1 MVRESSGKGIIDAVM
16 VHALLRSAGRLR
28 VLWTGEQIHMMRKI
42 IALLCIFSFLF
53 ANNIYLLNNLMTQSP
68 NDSMINDK
76 ITNADEVAQALDDS
90 DEMTDDLMT
99 PVDSVYSIETG
110 DVLEIVILGEE
121 ELSRTLMVMHNGTI
135 SFPLI
140 GEVKVAGLTTEQ
152 AGDLLVEKLKKY
164 FTHPVVS
171 VILKSPTLPSV
182 SVFGEVM
189 RSGAVD
195 YQRGLRVTD
204 YIALAGGPTNKAN
217 LKKVKIVRFVD
228 GKPTAETINVDDIL
242 RKGRTGKNYELKSG
256 DWLYISKKFTIN
268 WSVVLSTLSLAV
280 AILNLYFTIERT
292 SN

>member
-1 MVRESSGKGIIDAVM
+1 MNDIKQLKKAFVLF
-16 VHALLRSAGRLR
+16 LL
-28 VLWTGEQIHMMRKI
+28 
-42 IALLCIFSFLF
+42 FLF
-53 ANNIYLLNNLMTQSP
+53 VFAQVPKIPNNPSSIREDSFQFASELSSSAEQSIP
-68 NDSMINDK
+68 VTSDSMD
-76 ITNADEVAQALDDS
+76 
-90 DEMTDDLMT
+90 
-99 PVDSVYSIETG
+99 VYLIETG

-121 ELSRTLMVMHNGTI
+121 ELSRTMMVMHNGTI

-140 GEVKVAGLTTEQ
+140 GEVRVAGLTTEQ
-152 AGDLLVEKLKKY
+152 AGDVLVQRLKKY

-182 SVFGEVM
+182 SVFGEVA

-195 YQRGLRVTD
+195 YQRGLRITD

-228 GKPTAETINVDDIL
+228 GKPTAETVNVDDIL

-256 DWLYISKKFTIN
+256 DWLYVSKKFTIN

-280 AILNLYFTIERT
+280 AILNLYFTIDRT